1 MVVNKY
7 WRVQTMT
14 RDEQAELDLSLL
26 KKYGI
31 RQSKKFT
38 EQELKDLCPKVPSKK
53 KKVIK
58 FLYEDDGYHD

>member
-1 MVVNKY
+1 
-7 WRVQTMT
+7 MT
-14 RDEQAELDLSLL
+14 REEQAELDLSLL

-31 RQSKKFT
+31 KQTKKFT

>member
-1 MVVNKY
+1 
-7 WRVQTMT
+7 MT

-58 FLYEDDGYHD
+58 FLYEDDRYHD